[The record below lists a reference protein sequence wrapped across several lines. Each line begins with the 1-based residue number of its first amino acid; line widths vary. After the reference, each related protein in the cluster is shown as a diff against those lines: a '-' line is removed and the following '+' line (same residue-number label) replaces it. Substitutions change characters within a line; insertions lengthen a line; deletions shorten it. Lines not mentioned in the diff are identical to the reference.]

1 MPQENSAHHP
11 APAEESGNPD
21 TTAPD
26 ATTPESAPEDAPDGT
41 PDGTPD
47 DTAYDYD
54 VLVVGSGFGG
64 SVSALRLTEK
74 GYRVGVLEAGRR
86 FTRETL
92 PKNSWD
98 LRNYLWAPALGL
110 YGIQRIHLLGNVM
123 VLAGAGGGGSLN
135 YANTLYVPPKAFFDD
150 PQWRGI
156 TDWQQELKPYYDQAR
171 RMLGVRLNPTMTPSD
186 VHLKAAA
193 QAMGVGDSF
202 HMAPVGVFFGD
213 GKDAAAGDDDGAH
226 GADGAASA
234 PPGGEVPD
242 PYFGGAG
249 PSRRACTECGECMT
263 GCRHGAKNTLNENYL
278 HLAERAGAVIHP
290 MTSVVAVTDDS
301 RGGFA
306 VRTLPTDNKKKG
318 AGRTFTARRVVLAAG
333 TYGTQTLLHRMKD
346 SGLLP
351 YLSARLGTLTR
362 TNSEALVGAQT
373 TGRRYRRQHGADRV
387 DFTKGVAITSSIHP
401 DENTHIEPVRYG
413 RGSNSMG
420 SLTILQVPYRPA
432 GRVLGWAGNMVR
444 HPVLALRSLSNRR
457 WSERTIIGLVM
468 QSLDNS
474 LTTYRKPGGLGK
486 GLLTARQGHGAPNPT
501 QIPEATEAATLLA
514 QEINGF
520 AGSNVGELMGT
531 PLTAHF
537 LGGCPIGAD
546 ADHGVIDPYH
556 RLYGHPGISVV
567 DGAAVS
573 ANLGVNP
580 SLTITAQ
587 AERAMSLW
595 PNKGEADPR
604 PAPGRPYAR
613 VAPVEPVR
621 PAVPASAFGA
631 LRLPFLAV
639 PPVPPKK

>member
-1 MPQENSAHHP
+1 MSQENSVR
-11 APAEESGNPD
+11 N
-21 TTAPD
+21 
-26 ATTPESAPEDAPDGT
+26 
-41 PDGTPD
+41 PD

-54 VLVVGSGFGG
+54 VIVVGSGFGG
-64 SVSALRLTEK
+64 SVTALRLTEK

-86 FTRETL
+86 FTRDAL

-98 LRNYLWAPALGL
+98 IKNYLWAPALGM

-123 VLAGAGGGGSLN
+123 VLAGAGVGGGSLN

-150 PQWRGI
+150 PQWKDI
-156 TDWQQELKPYYDQAR
+156 TDWQAELKPYYDQAR

-193 QAMGVGDSF
+193 QRMGVGDTF

-213 GKDAAAGDDDGAH
+213 GQD
-226 GADGAASA
+226 ADGTAKAG
-234 PPGGEVPD
+234 PGGEVED

-249 PSRRACTECGECMT
+249 PARKACTECGECMT

-278 HLAERAGAVIHP
+278 YLAEKAGAVVHP
-290 MTSVVAVTDDS
+290 MTTVVSVTDDS
-301 RGGFA
+301 QGGYA
-306 VRTLPTDNKKKG
+306 VATLPTDEKRKG
-318 AGRTFTARRVVLAAG
+318 AGRTLKARRVVIAAG
-333 TYGTQTLLHRMKD
+333 TYGTQTLLHRMKA
-346 SGLLP
+346 GGQLP
-351 YLSARLGTLTR
+351 YLSPKLGELTR

-373 TGRRYRRQHGADRV
+373 DNRRYRKAHGTPKA
-387 DFTKGVAITSSIHP
+387 DFTQGVAITSSIHP
-401 DENTHIEPVRYG
+401 DANTHIEPVRYG
-413 RGSNSMG
+413 KGSNAMG
-420 SLTILQVPYRPA
+420 GLSILQVPYAEGSSRVA
-432 GRVLGWAGNMVR
+432 GWLVNAAK
-444 HPVLALRSLSNRR
+444 HPLLVLRSLSNRR

-474 LTTYRKPGGLGK
+474 LTTHLKPKGAGK
-486 GLLTARQGHGAPNPT
+486 GLLTARQGHGAPNPK
-501 QIPEATEAATLLA
+501 QIRAASEAASA
-514 QEINGF
+514 VAAEINGF

-537 LGGCPIGAD
+537 LGGCPIGD
-546 ADHGVIDPYH
+546 SRETGVIDPYH

-587 AERAMSLW
+587 AERAMSYW

-604 PAPGRPYAR
+604 PAPGAAYERLK
-613 VAPVEPVR
+613 PVEPR
-621 PAVPASAFGA
+621 DPAVPADAFGA
-631 LRLPFLAV
+631 LRLPFLGM
-639 PPVPPKK
+639 PTVPPKP

>member
-1 MPQENSAHHP
+1 MPK
-11 APAEESGNPD
+11 D
-21 TTAPD
+21 
-26 ATTPESAPEDAPDGT
+26 
-41 PDGTPD
+41 
-47 DTAYDYD
+47 AYDYD

-64 SVSALRLTEK
+64 SVTALRLTEK
-74 GYRVGVLEAGRR
+74 GYTVGVLEAGRR
-86 FTRETL
+86 FTRDTL

-98 LRNYLWAPALGL
+98 LRNYLWAPKLGM

-123 VLAGAGGGGSLN
+123 VLAGAGVGGGSLN
-135 YANTLYVPPKAFFDD
+135 YANTLYVPPKPFFED
-150 PQWRGI
+150 PQWGHI
-156 TDWQQELKPYYDQAR
+156 TDWQEELGPYYDQAK

-193 QAMGVGDSF
+193 ERMGVGDSF

-213 GKDAAAGDDDGAH
+213 GED
-226 GADGAASA
+226 ADGKVRAK
-234 PPGGEVPD
+234 PGQEVPD

-249 PSRRACTECGECMT
+249 PSRRACAECGECMT

-278 HLAERAGAVIHP
+278 HLAEKAGAVVHP
-290 MTSVVAVTDDS
+290 MTTVVSVTEDS

-306 VRTLPTDNKKKG
+306 VATLPTDDRRKG
-318 AGRTFTARRVVLAAG
+318 EGRTFRARRVVLAAG
-333 TYGTQTLLHRMKD
+333 TYGTQTLLHRMRA
-346 SGLLP
+346 GGQLP
-351 YLSARLGTLTR
+351 YLSDRLGELTR

-373 TGRRYRRQHGADRV
+373 DDRRYRRATGAPKA
-387 DFTKGVAITSSIHP
+387 DFTRGVAITSSIHP

-420 SLTILQVPYRPA
+420 GLSILQVPYA
-432 GRVLGWAGNMVR
+432 GGGSGAARVLGWLGNAAR
-444 HPVLALRSLSNRR
+444 HPWLLLRSLSNRR

-474 LTTYRKPGGLGK
+474 LTTYLKPSGAGR
-486 GLLTARQGHGAPNPT
+486 GLLTARQGHGAPNPK
-501 QIPEATEAATLLA
+501 QIKAATDGASALA
-514 QEINGF
+514 AEINGF
-520 AGSNVGELMGT
+520 AGSNVGELTGM

-537 LGGCPIGAD
+537 LGGCPIGASRET
-546 ADHGVIDPYH
+546 GVIDPYH

-587 AERAMSLW
+587 AERAMSYW

-604 PAPGRPYAR
+604 PAQGEAYRR
-613 VAPVEPVR
+613 LEPVEPKS
-621 PAVPASAFGA
+621 PAVPAEAFGA
-631 LRLPFLAV
+631 LRLPFLGMPA
-639 PPVPPKK
+639 VPPKK